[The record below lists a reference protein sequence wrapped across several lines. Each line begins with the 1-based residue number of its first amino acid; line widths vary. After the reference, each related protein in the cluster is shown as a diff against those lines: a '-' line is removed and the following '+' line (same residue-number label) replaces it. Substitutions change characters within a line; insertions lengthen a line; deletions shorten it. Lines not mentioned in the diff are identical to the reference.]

1 MSHKIAKALR
11 AADRGVATPH
21 NMHTLRIDQK
31 RRTPQVAKT
40 KKRPHNRHKKTRI
53 KVRIAK
59 ATELLRYGSV
69 QLRKHETKTRQR
81 SFPYN
86 SAGRLTLTDWTPL
99 KQYFKKLIEHV

>member
-21 NMHTLRIDQK
+21 NMHTLLIDQR
-31 RRTPQVAKT
+31 RRTPQAVKT

-59 ATELLRYGSV
+59 ATELLRYGSM
-69 QLRKHETKTRQR
+69 QLRKHEKLYQWTGLSST
-81 SFPYN
+81 
-86 SAGRLTLTDWTPL
+86 GRLTLTDWTPL